1 MRYVSPIE
9 SLVAA
14 VLKANGDGLVM
25 HVGER
30 PYVLAPTGSSNL
42 SERPLTVEAM
52 KGALTDLLSPEDQ
65 RTLSDVG
72 AVEREIQTKDGS
84 GDTFV
89 LVAARGGDDIWI
101 ELRRQRGMVGA
112 PNGVPVAA
120 PEPSGTDA
128 SARPAVPRAAPAAG
142 ASAAASPA
150 AASPEPAARVEL
162 ATPSPAPAG
171 PAPAARISPLEAP
184 AAEPAKPL
192 LPPVASRPA
201 VPAKVPEAEAPAAVP
216 TVPGSAP
223 RVSPA
228 ADARP
233 PVTAVR
239 AAVPPAA
246 ESVPRP
252 RMAPSHPPPQ
262 PTPPV
267 SSAYPSRNGPP
278 AQPSGRTGDPA
289 MPPPASRR
297 TGPVRETAPGVV
309 LPLSRT
315 PIRTEAP
322 RTGASPTPRYL
333 GIGRLLRIASA
344 RGASSLFLTASARP
358 SIRVDDEILPL
369 ETEPPLGRAE
379 VEALILEL
387 APGASREAF
396 AGGAGAEWVY
406 ELADVG
412 RVRCVSFRDQRGPGA
427 VFRLIPTRLISAD
440 QLGLSRDIQAL
451 CAEREGLVIVA
462 GPRLSGKSTLISAFV
477 DLINRTRS
485 DYIVTLE
492 TEIKFVHENRRSMVS
507 QREAR
512 GELDGMP
519 TLARAALR
527 ENPDVLVIDDLKTP
541 DLVAVALDAAESG
554 HLVIGAVTAHTTSA
568 AIGRLI
574 ETAPY
579 ERQTQVA
586 LSLSEALRG
595 AVAQVLLRKSGGG
608 RVAARE
614 LLFNMP
620 SVGALIAEGKI
631 GQLPLAIDSGR
642 KYGMVPM
649 NDVLLAF
656 VQSGAV
662 DPREAYRKAYDRAAF
677 LDIMKRDGI
686 DTSFVERLA

>member
-52 KGALTDLLSPEDQ
+52 KGALADLLSPEDQ

-101 ELRRQRGMVGA
+101 ELRRQRAVVRA
-112 PNGVPVAA
+112 PNGGPAA
-120 PEPSGTDA
+120 EPEPSGTDA
-128 SARPAVPRAAPAAG
+128 AARPAVSPAAPAA
-142 ASAAASPA
+142 SAPVGASPA
-150 AASPEPAARVEL
+150 AS
-162 ATPSPAPAG
+162 
-171 PAPAARISPLEAP
+171 
-184 AAEPAKPL
+184 
-192 LPPVASRPA
+192 
-201 VPAKVPEAEAPAAVP
+201 APAAVAP
-216 TVPGSAP
+216 VP
-223 RVSPA
+223 
-228 ADARP
+228 
-233 PVTAVR
+233 AVR
-239 AAVPPAA
+239 AGAVPPSPSVPDKSAA
-246 ESVPRP
+246 VPAVPPGVSVTGAAKPAAPPVSPPQPAAQARAPQVVAPVEPAPRP
-252 RMAPSHPPPQ
+252 RMAPSHPPLQ
-262 PTPPV
+262 PTPTS
-267 SSAYPSRNGPP
+267 SSAYPSRTGLP
-278 AQPSGRTGDPA
+278 AQPPGGMDDGG
-289 MPPPASRR
+289 MPPQAARR

-322 RTGASPTPRYL
+322 RASSSPTPRYL

-369 ETEPPLGRAE
+369 ETEPPLGKAE

-579 ERQTQVA
+579 DRQTQVA